1 MLIADKLKREL
12 NISLAIVEL
21 RNEFIIQISV
31 SYGCRL
37 YNGIMYNEHV

>member
-1 MLIADKLKREL
+1 MLIADKLKHEL

-31 SYGCRL
+31 SYGSSSKL
-37 YNGIMYNEHV
+37 IQWHNE